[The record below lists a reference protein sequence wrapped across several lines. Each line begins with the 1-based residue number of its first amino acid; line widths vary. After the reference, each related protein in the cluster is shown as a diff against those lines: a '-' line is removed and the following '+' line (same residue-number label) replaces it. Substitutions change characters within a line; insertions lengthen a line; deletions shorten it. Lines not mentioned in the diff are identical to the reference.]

1 MGAGRRPLPRIVVVG
16 LGPGGHDHVTV
27 ETREAIARAEHRYL
41 RTAIH
46 PSADLVADAITFDH
60 LYDAADTFD
69 DVYTE
74 IAASLRQAAGEH
86 GEILYAVPGSPLVL
100 ERTVRH
106 LRDADDIELVVL
118 PAMSFLDVA
127 WARLGVDP
135 VDAGVRLVDG
145 HQFATD
151 AAGERGPLLVA
162 HTHANWVLSD
172 IKLAVDEAVGDEP
185 VTILHALGTADEQIV
200 EVAWADLDRT
210 IEADHLTSLW
220 IPHLAAPVGA
230 AYVRFHALTRTL
242 PRAVPVGH
250 RTDPRLADPPP
261 ARGDLRGRRRHP
273 GPRSVHRVR
282 VRPAADPDA
291 DLIEEL
297 GDLLYQIEFHATIAE
312 QEGRFTIADVANGIH
327 DKLVRRHPHVFGD
340 LVGSDLD
347 TSEVLS
353 NWDDIKRDE
362 KSRTSVFDGIPRS
375 MPALAY
381 AAKVGSK
388 ASKVGFDWPDVDGAF
403 PKIAEETAELH
414 EAMQHRPDSND
425 EQATTATRPPTRRRQ
440 LPAPASWAICCS
452 PSSTSRATCASIRNW
467 RCVRPPTSS
476 APGSRASNAWHGN
489 APSSCVAPTWRR
501 STRCGTRSRRA
512 SERAV
517 GVSGGGDRRP
527 VTLPDRGPVA
537 RRTRRASAPSRC
549 ASAATATR

>member
-1 MGAGRRPLPRIVVVG
+1 MNAGRRPRIVVVG

-46 PSADLVADAITFDH
+46 PSADLVADAVTFDH
-60 LYDAADTFD
+60 LYDTADTFD

-74 IAASLRQAAGEH
+74 IASSLIDAAGEH
-86 GEILYAVPGSPLVL
+86 SEILYAVPGSPLVL
-100 ERTVRH
+100 ERTVRY
-106 LRDADDIELVVL
+106 LRECDAIDVTVL

-127 WARLGVDP
+127 WARLGIDP

-145 HQFATD
+145 HEFATA

-172 IKLAVDEAVGDEP
+172 IKLAVDEAAGDEP
-185 VTILHALGTADEQIV
+185 VIILHALGTADEQIV

-210 IEADHLTSLW
+210 VEADHLTSLW

-242 PRAVPVGH
+242 REQCPWDIEQTHDSLIPHLLEETYEVVDAIHALDAADTGGAQ
-250 RTDPRLADPPP
+250 DDSGADP
-261 ARGDLRGRRRHP
+261 
-273 GPRSVHRVR
+273 
-282 VRPAADPDA
+282 DPDA

-312 QEGRFTIADVANGIH
+312 QDGRFTIADVANGIH

-353 NWDDIKRDE
+353 NWDDIKRHE

-388 ASKVGFDWPDVDGAF
+388 ASKVGFDWPDVSGAF

-414 EAMQHRPDSND
+414 EAMHEPTDD
-425 EQATTATRPPTRRRQ
+425 AT
-440 LPAPASWAICCS
+440 
-452 PSSTSRATCASIRNW
+452 ASI
-467 RCVRPPTSS
+467 T
-476 APGSRASNAWHGN
+476 AATIAG
-489 APSSCVAPTWRR
+489 
-501 STRCGTRSRRA
+501 
-512 SERAV
+512 EL
-517 GVSGGGDRRP
+517 GDLLFAI
-527 VTLPDRGPVA
+527 VNVA
-537 RRTRRASAPSRC
+537 RHLRVDPELALR
-549 ASAATATR
+549 AATDKFRVRFEGVERLARQRSIELRDAELATLDALWDEVKATE

>member
-1 MGAGRRPLPRIVVVG
+1 MTPSRRPRIVVVG

-46 PSADLVADAITFDH
+46 PSADLVADASTFDD
-60 LYDAADTFD
+60 LYDTADTFD
-69 DVYTE
+69 EVYTE
-74 IAASLRQAAGEH
+74 IAAALTSAAARH

-106 LRDADDIELVVL
+106 LGSNDDIDLVVL

-127 WARLGVDP
+127 WARLRIDP

-145 HQFATD
+145 HEFATA

-172 IKLAVDEAVGDEP
+172 IKLAVDEAAGDEP
-185 VTILHALGTADEQIV
+185 VTILHALGTPDEQIV

-220 IPHLAAPVGA
+220 IPRLAAPVGA

-242 PRAVPVGH
+242 REQCPWDIEQTHESLIPHLLEETYEVVDAIHALDRSPGDGVEPEAGSTGE
-250 RTDPRLADPPP
+250 REP
-261 ARGDLRGRRRHP
+261 A
-273 GPRSVHRVR
+273 
-282 VRPAADPDA
+282 PAADPDA

-340 LVGSDLD
+340 LADSDLD
-347 TSEVLS
+347 TAQVLS

-388 ASKVGFDWPDVDGAF
+388 ASKVGFDWPDVHGAF
-403 PKIAEETAELH
+403 PKIVEETAELR
-414 EAMQHRPDSND
+414 EAMQHLDGND
-425 EQATTATRPPTRRRQ
+425 GDHAAAVVSSTTAE
-440 LPAPASWAICCS
+440 LGDLLFAIV
-452 PSSTSRATCASIRNW
+452 N
-467 RCVRPPTSS
+467 
-476 APGSRASNAWHGN
+476 
-489 APSSCVAPTWRR
+489 
-501 STRCGTRSRRA
+501 
-512 SERAV
+512 
-517 GVSGGGDRRP
+517 
-527 VTLPDRGPVA
+527 VA
-537 RRTRRASAPSRC
+537 RHLRIDPELALR
-549 ASAATATR
+549 AATDKFRVRFEGVERLARERSIELRAADLATLDALWDEVKATE